1 MGTDEAP
8 CCCRRGLKLC
18 GSTPPAAKA
27 ASRER
32 RAGHPPLFGCN
43 TAPKPAVNHTTHPRG
58 TATSSTRFTI
68 DSSLRLCRA
77 TTRRASESLTNIL
90 WLSNS
95 FIHLPRPARS
105 LSATFSYTTAR
116 YSNMAATQ
124 NGLANGV
131 NGDTHSD
138 MPLMP
143 NRFSH
148 IEPAIDIPF
157 YEGGAEQTVEINL
170 VDLLDDP
177 TELCTLL
184 ENENVE
190 ARYWMTIALAY
201 AKQRKM
207 DHGIEILRKALGALG
222 SGKNVERLSILS
234 CLCWMYLWK
243 CREAPRV
250 RIGTAERCRP
260 GFGRYATALLCFAL
274 TDFSRCAVILRSKD
288 EGLLHPRRNINP
300 ERRLPNKPFVP
311 SALPRPWRPPASSRL
326 VAASVQEQLRPG
338 EFRTNRDPAAGRKE
352 LRRCAAS
359 LGRQEYDGGSG
370 QG

>member
-1 MGTDEAP
+1 
-8 CCCRRGLKLC
+8 
-18 GSTPPAAKA
+18 
-27 ASRER
+27 
-32 RAGHPPLFGCN
+32 
-43 TAPKPAVNHTTHPRG
+43 
-58 TATSSTRFTI
+58 
-68 DSSLRLCRA
+68 
-77 TTRRASESLTNIL
+77 
-90 WLSNS
+90 
-95 FIHLPRPARS
+95 
-105 LSATFSYTTAR
+105 
-116 YSNMAATQ
+116 
-124 NGLANGV
+124 
-131 NGDTHSD
+131 
-138 MPLMP
+138 MP

-250 RIGTAERCRP
+250 RIGTAEHCMP
-260 GFGRYATALLCFAL
+260 GSASAALLMRFTSLLANL
-274 TDFSRCAVILRSKD
+274 SRRAVILRSKD
-288 EGLLHPRRNINP
+288 EGLLHSRRNVDL
-300 ERRLPNKPFVP
+300 ERRLPNKSFVS
-311 SALPRPWRPPASSRL
+311 SALPCAWRSPASSRL
-326 VAASVQEQLRPG
+326 VAASVQ
-338 EFRTNRDPAAGRKE
+338 K
-352 LRRCAAS
+352 
-359 LGRQEYDGGSG
+359 
-370 QG
+370 